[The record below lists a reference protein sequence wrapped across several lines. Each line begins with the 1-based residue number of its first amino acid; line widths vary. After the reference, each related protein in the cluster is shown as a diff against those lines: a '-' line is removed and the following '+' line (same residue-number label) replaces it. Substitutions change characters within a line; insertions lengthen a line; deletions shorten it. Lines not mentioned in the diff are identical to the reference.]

1 MLARAGTVD
10 DASGCGLVAAALAD
24 LAVKEIRL
32 LVIAAVRARQ
42 AHAQPLGAR
51 AGDEIFQCVHGAG
64 VKIPA
69 ALELGQILRHGLAD
83 GILRIDER
91 ELPAAGVDLRQAVV
105 RLGRGGGHDGRGR
118 GRGGRGGG
126 GLRRGIHR
134 RQHAQRDDHGQR
146 QHKCDAQD
154 GFESFSHI
162 PTSSVTG
169 FGT

>member
-1 MLARAGTVD
+1 MLARAGAVD
-10 DASGCGLVAAALAD
+10 DARGRGLVPAALAD
-24 LAVKEIRL
+24 LAVEQIHL

-51 AGDEIFQCVHGAG
+51 AGDEVLERVHGAG
-64 VKIPA
+64 VKVPA

-83 GILRIDER
+83 GVARVDER
-91 ELPAAGVDLRQAVV
+91 ELPTAGVDLRQAVI
-105 RLGRGGGHDGRGR
+105 RLGRGGGRGGHD
-118 GRGGRGGG
+118 RGGRGGG

-146 QHKCDAQD
+146 QHERDAQD

-169 FGT
+169 FGTK

>member
-1 MLARAGTVD
+1 MFARAGTVD
-10 DASGCGLVAAALAD
+10 DAGGRGLVAAALAD

-51 AGDEIFQCVHGAG
+51 AGDEVLERVHGAG

-83 GILRIDER
+83 GVARVDER
-91 ELPAAGVDLRQAVV
+91 ELPTAGVDLRQAVI
-105 RLGRGGGHDGRGR
+105 RFGRGGGRGGHD
-118 GRGGRGGG
+118 RGGRGG

-146 QHKCDAQD
+146 QHERNAQD

>member
-10 DASGCGLVAAALAD
+10 DARGRGLVPAALAD
-24 LAVKEIRL
+24 LAVEQIHL

-51 AGDEIFQCVHGAG
+51 CGDEFLERVHGAG

-83 GILRIDER
+83 GVVRVDER

-105 RLGRGGGHDGRGR
+105 RLGRGGGRDSRSRGR
-118 GRGGRGGG
+118 RGGG

-146 QHKCDAQD
+146 QHERDAQD

-169 FGT
+169 FGTK

>member
-10 DASGCGLVAAALAD
+10 DAGGRSLVAAALAD
-24 LAVKEIRL
+24 LAVKEICL

-51 AGDEIFQCVHGAG
+51 AGDEIFQRVHGAG

-69 ALELGQILRHGLAD
+69 TLELGQILRHGLAD

-91 ELPAAGVDLRQAVV
+91 ELPAAGVDLRQAVI
-105 RLGRGGGHDGRGR
+105 RLGRGGGRDGHD
-118 GRGGRGGG
+118 RGGRGGG